1 MGFQAWKAWKH
12 AKFLNGGWSKNARRE
27 TFARLRDGLQPRCI
41 TRDLRWGVPVPH
53 PGFDEKVFYVWFDAP
68 IGYISITA
76 AYTPEWEQWWRAP
89 ENVELVQFLG
99 KDNIQFHTL
108 NFPASLLA
116 TQDRWTLLDRISV
129 TDYLNYEGCKFSKS
143 RKIGVFGD
151 QACSTGIHSDVFRY
165 YLLSVR
171 PESGNDADFT
181 WSDLKAKNNGDL
193 LNNLGNFCHRVLDFI
208 GKRCN
213 GLVPA
218 VSSAGIAE
226 CLALGKELKPLV
238 DLYIN
243 HLENC
248 RLREALKAALAVST
262 CGNSFLSTHEPW
274 KKLATHP
281 QEAAAYLASGA
292 GVVRLLAA
300 LLAPF
305 VPTVAGLLL
314 HFLGLPAACGC
325 LSDELLSA
333 VEHPHQ
339 IV

>member
-171 PESGNDADFT
+171 PESGNDADFS
-181 WSDLKAKNNGDL
+181 WSDLQAKNNGDL

-208 GKRCN
+208 GKRCS
-213 GLVPA
+213 GVVPTVA
-218 VSSAGIAE
+218 ASSDGIAE
-226 CLALGKELKPLV
+226 CLALGQEVKPLV
-238 DLYIN
+238 ETYIK
-243 HLENC
+243 HLENT
-248 RLREALKAALAVST
+248 RLREALKVALAVST
-262 CGNSFLSTHEPW
+262 CGNS
-274 KKLATHP
+274 
-281 QEAAAYLASGA
+281 
-292 GVVRLLAA
+292 
-300 LLAPF
+300 
-305 VPTVAGLLL
+305 
-314 HFLGLPAACGC
+314 
-325 LSDELLSA
+325 
-333 VEHPHQ
+333 
-339 IV
+339 